1 MLSIV
6 SNRTSKHNECFS
18 FVFTSDLQQ
27 IFKEKWHPIS
37 CPRKTTITRLRR
49 GGALGGPGP
58 PTRPRA
64 ARAPPLSPSAC
75 VLQPLMRAPLSA
87 ASTGR
92 APTATRPPPPP
103 RSVRRRCPRTPLAL
117 PPWKPSDSNE
127 GQSEEEVLK
136 KGIIWWF
143 PMASES
149 FYLGM
154 VYYVFH
160 PYYAFTAASLFYFV
174 RKKQRRVWLVL

>member
-1 MLSIV
+1 MILDPGEVFLVHYFLFELNIMLSIV
-6 SNRTSKHNECFS
+6 SNRTFKHDGCFS

-27 IFKEKWHPIS
+27 IFKEKWDPIS

-103 RSVRRRCPRTPLAL
+103 RSVRHRRPRTPLAL

-127 GQSEEEVLK
+127 GQSEEVLLK
-136 KGIIWWF
+136 
-143 PMASES
+143 
-149 FYLGM
+149 
-154 VYYVFH
+154 
-160 PYYAFTAASLFYFV
+160 
-174 RKKQRRVWLVL
+174 

>member
-1 MLSIV
+1 MESSLQLSLFEV
-6 SNRTSKHNECFS
+6 SFVEIPFS
-18 FVFTSDLQQ
+18 FPTSRPRSGDFGSRRDLQQ
-27 IFKEKWHPIS
+27 IFKEKWDPIS

-64 ARAPPLSPSAC
+64 ARGPPLSPSAC

-103 RSVRRRCPRTPLAL
+103 RSVRRRRPRTPLAL

-127 GQSEEEVLK
+127 GQSEEELLK
-136 KGIIWWF
+136 KGNIWFTSCSEKRKKWC
-143 PMASES
+143 ES
-149 FYLGM
+149 FTSGDRM
-154 VYYVFH
+154 QV
-160 PYYAFTAASLFYFV
+160 
-174 RKKQRRVWLVL
+174 